1 MTGERSRDNV
11 KRELPQC
18 PDIFHPGDLDAY
30 LNDISDYSAK
40 MVGNKVDNKEGNKV
54 DNKEKVTTSQIRNI
68 FSRIKKLEALAK
80 KDPDSDNCIA
90 DVKRLRVQFAYNSGR
105 NSENPIYRD
114 FMNDLDE
121 LAQKIKTNRDV
132 LRFYEFVEAIVA
144 YMKYHGGEKA

>member
-1 MTGERSRDNV
+1 MTGERSHNYGR
-11 KRELPQC
+11 RELPPC

-30 LNDISDYSAK
+30 LNNISNYAKK
-40 MVGNKVDNKEGNKV
+40 MVQGQRKKKKEY
-54 DNKEKVTTSQIRNI
+54 VTTSQIRNI
-68 FSRIKKLEALAK
+68 FSRMKKLEALAK

-105 NSENPIYRD
+105 NSKNAIYRD

-132 LRFYEFVEAIVA
+132 IRFYEFVEAIVA

>member
-1 MTGERSRDNV
+1 MTGERSRDYGR
-11 KRELPQC
+11 RELPPC
-18 PDIFHPGDLDAY
+18 PDIFHPDDLDAY
-30 LNDISDYSAK
+30 LNYISDYSAK
-40 MVGNKVDNKEGNKV
+40 MVEGKS
-54 DNKEKVTTSQIRNI
+54 VTTSQIRNI
-68 FSRIKKLEALAK
+68 FSRMKKLEALAK
-80 KDPDSDNCIA
+80 KDPDSDSCIA

-105 NSENPIYRD
+105 NYKNAIYRA